1 MRITCEISTKNRYE
15 ILSQALLSLALQTFK
30 DFDLL
35 IFDDS
40 DQPPRDANEL
50 VQKFPSYGQ
59 VFQLFQEHKI
69 AWQVVYGQKRGQ
81 HYSHQA
87 AQKIAKTDWV
97 FRFDD
102 DEVLEPDVLKRL
114 VYHVREDVGAVA
126 GLVLPPA
133 PLPLPPEAANI
144 ISDLGRPNIQWF
156 TQPPQE

>member
-50 VQKFPSYGQ
+50 VQKFPAYGQ

-69 AWQVVYGQKRGQ
+69 PWQVVYGR
-81 HYSHQA
+81 
-87 AQKIAKTDWV
+87 KTWSA
-97 FRFDD
+97 
-102 DEVLEPDVLKRL
+102 LLASSGSK
-114 VYHVREDVGAVA
+114 
-126 GLVLPPA
+126 
-133 PLPLPPEAANI
+133 N
-144 ISDLGRPNIQWF
+144 S
-156 TQPPQE
+156 